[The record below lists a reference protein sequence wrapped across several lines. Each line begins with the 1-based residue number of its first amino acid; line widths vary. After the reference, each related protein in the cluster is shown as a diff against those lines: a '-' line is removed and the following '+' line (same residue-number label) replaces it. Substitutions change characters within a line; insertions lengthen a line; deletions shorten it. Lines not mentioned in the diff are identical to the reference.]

1 MHITKVLGTASFIE
15 QFWWLLLAS
24 VRKEFLKKK
33 VNDEIAFGLIS
44 LFHVQIQEPASR
56 STATKAF
63 AFLVKFIIAKHLK
76 QEVDDLSV
84 RVDEH
89 NMRYKNLSMS
99 CNQRIMTLL
108 PQWRSALWASV
119 KLFLLPKFDNTRN
132 TQ

>member
-1 MHITKVLGTASFIE
+1 MAA
-15 QFWWLLLAS
+15 LAS
-24 VRKEFLKKK
+24 IRKEFLKKK
-33 VNDEIAFGLIS
+33 VNDEIAFGLIK
-44 LFHVQIQEPASR
+44 PASR
-56 STATKAF
+56 STTTRAF
-63 AFLVKFIIAKHLK
+63 AFLVKFTIAKYLK

-108 PQWRSALWASV
+108 PQWRSALWASI